1 MSKIFTPLGA
11 SNHTK
16 QIREINDFYA
26 TSPEAV
32 THLIEG
38 EAVRKLPIN
47 SPVTFS

>member
-38 EAVRKLPIN
+38 GGQIFL
-47 SPVTFS
+47 T